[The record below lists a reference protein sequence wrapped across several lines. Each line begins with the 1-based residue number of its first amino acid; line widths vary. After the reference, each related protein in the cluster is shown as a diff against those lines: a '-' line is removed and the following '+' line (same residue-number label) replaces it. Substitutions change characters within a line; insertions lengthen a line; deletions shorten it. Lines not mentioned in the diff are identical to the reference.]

1 MPRPSR
7 SFRSQAIILSRR
19 DFGEADRLLTLLT
32 PSRGKLSAIAKGAR
46 KSSAKISGHVEL
58 FARSDCLIHLGR
70 GIPILT
76 QAELQEPYLGIR
88 GDLRRGAYANYAA
101 ELLDRFTADEED
113 NAGALFELLD
123 ATLRRIA
130 DSSDPRLAA
139 RFYELR
145 LLDLV
150 GFRPELGVCVASR
163 APLLPQA
170 QFFSCEEGGVVS
182 RDAAPG
188 LSSRLLPIELDTLKL
203 LRHLQRHADDYRP
216 VESLRLRA
224 DEHQR
229 AERLM
234 LAYIAH
240 LLERRLASVAFL
252 ERLRAL

>member
-1 MPRPSR
+1 M
-7 SFRSQAIILSRR
+7 
-19 DFGEADRLLTLLT
+19 
-32 PSRGKLSAIAKGAR
+32 
-46 KSSAKISGHVEL
+46 
-58 FARSDCLIHLGR
+58 
-70 GIPILT
+70 T

-88 GDLRRGAYANYAA
+88 QDLRRGAYANYAA
-101 ELLDRFTADEED
+101 ELLDRFIADDDESAPEV
-113 NAGALFELLD
+113 FSLLD
-123 ATLRRIA
+123 ATLGRIA
-130 DSSDPRLAA
+130 DSADPRLAT
-139 RFYELR
+139 RYFELR

-150 GFRPELGVCVASR
+150 GFRPELEVCVASR

-170 QFFSCEEGGVVS
+170 QFFSSEEGGVVS
-182 RDAAPG
+182 RQAAP
-188 LSSRLLPIELDTLKL
+188 SVTSRLLPLELDTLKL

-240 LLERRLASVAFL
+240 LLERRLASIAFL

>member
-1 MPRPSR
+1 MPGSSR
-7 SFRSQAIILSRR
+7 NFRTHAIILSRR

-32 PSRGKLSAIAKGAR
+32 PTRGKISAIAKGAR

-58 FARSDCLIHLGR
+58 FARSDCLIHMGR

-88 GDLRRGAYANYAA
+88 DDLQRGAYANYAA
-101 ELLDRFTADEED
+101 ELLDRFTADEEED
-113 NAGALFELLD
+113 AGGLFALLD
-123 ATLRRIA
+123 VTLGRIA
-130 DSSDPRLAA
+130 ASADPRLAT

-150 GFRPELGVCVASR
+150 GFRPELSACVASR
-163 APLLPQA
+163 APLLPEA
-170 QFFSCEEGGVVS
+170 QFFSSEEGGVVS
-182 RDAAPG
+182 REAAPRVT
-188 LSSRLLPIELDTLKL
+188 SHLLPIELDTLKL
-203 LRHLQRHADDYRP
+203 LRHLQRHADDYRQ
-216 VESLRLRA
+216 VESLRLRP

-234 LAYIAH
+234 LGYIAY

-252 ERLRAL
+252 EQLRAL